1 MFKINSFAQHA
12 PCVVACRHSE
22 QLGAICAVLCVLFS
36 VFLAGLLPM
45 QQVAAQDSA
54 ESESALSPQQLL
66 QWQLGYDM
74 FQMLLEERGLQA
86 VRSYVDAFEAPKET
100 VLVLTG
106 SDSEINAT
114 VREKL
119 ALFVDAGGAVLILSD
134 GPLTTGLGEIKYT
147 VVECTDRN
155 KLYQG
160 YSDCLLL
167 SADSIDPSLKVRTVV
182 CNRTSFFIPKSNTLN
197 WKPLVSLPR
206 IQITPY
212 AARGKPVISLGRS
225 RLGDQGI
232 ALISAD
238 ASLFTNGMI
247 WHGDNAVL
255 AIEFCKLLSEGD
267 RKRLVFVSGGQLM
280 PSYEQQLSEML
291 NPPIP
296 EPTLERMLRIA
307 NAVAQDVQA
316 SNVVNEALSQQP
328 RNVSPRRYFRFML
341 AVLAGLIL
349 LIILWMIL
357 RSGTFQT
364 MFVNHRKMKA
374 GYQLRDNAY
383 GANGDYRSAAGYLAR
398 EYCYE
403 LTGSQQSND
412 WRQYWEESK
421 AKLRVEGLSAGEIR
435 TLGEVIDI
443 ACRGSQS
450 RMSSRDF
457 HQFGLLIK
465 SLRSWNIAKRVST
478 A

>member
-1 MFKINSFAQHA
+1 MFRINGYAPFAFSA
-12 PCVVACRHSE
+12 VAHGRVRT
-22 QLGAICAVLCVLFS
+22 LRLVLCVSIFALQG
-36 VFLAGLLPM
+36 VLLPIK
-45 QQVAAQDSA
+45 QVAAQDSA
-54 ESESALSPQQLL
+54 ESENELSPQQQQ

-86 VRSYVDAFEAPKET
+86 VRSYVDAFEAPNET

-134 GPLTTGLGEIKYT
+134 GSLTTGLGNIKYT
-147 VVECTDRN
+147 VVEGTDSR

-160 YSDCLLL
+160 YSDCIQL
-167 SADSIDPSLKVRTVV
+167 SEENIDPSLKVRTVV
-182 CNRTSFFIPKSNTLN
+182 CNRTSYFIAKSNTLN

-206 IQITPY
+206 IQLSPY

-225 RLGDQGI
+225 RLSDGGI

-280 PSYEQQLSEML
+280 PSYEQQLSKML

-296 EPTLERMLRIA
+296 EPTLDRLLRIA

-328 RNVSPRRYFRFML
+328 RNVSPRRYYRFML

-357 RSGTFQT
+357 RSGSFQT

-383 GANGDYRSAAGYLAR
+383 GTNGDYRSAAGYLAR

-403 LTGSQQSND
+403 LTGSQQSSD

-421 AKLRVEGLSAGEIR
+421 AKLRVGGLSTGEIR
-435 TLGEVIDI
+435 NLGEVIDI

-457 HQFGLLIK
+457 HQFGLSIK

>member
-1 MFKINSFAQHA
+1 MFKINGFAPLASCAFAHGRSVRVRTL
-12 PCVVACRHSE
+12 CVV
-22 QLGAICAVLCVLFS
+22 LCASIFAMLS
-36 VFLAGLLPM
+36 ALLPM
-45 QQVAAQDSA
+45 KQVAAQDGA
-54 ESESALSPQQLL
+54 ESENELSPQQQL

-86 VRSYVDAFEAPKET
+86 VRSYVDAFEAPNET

-147 VVECTDRN
+147 VVECTAKN

-160 YSDCLLL
+160 YKDCLQL
-167 SADSIDPSLKVRTVV
+167 SAENIDPSLKVRTVV
-182 CNRTSFFIPKSNTLN
+182 CNRTSYFIPKSNTLS

-206 IQITPY
+206 IQLSPF

-232 ALISAD
+232 ALVSAD

-255 AIEFCKLLSEGD
+255 AIEFSKLLSDGD

-296 EPTLERMLRIA
+296 EPTLERMMRIA

-316 SNVVNEALSQQP
+316 SNVINEALSQQP

-364 MFVNHRKMKA
+364 MFVNHRRMKA

-398 EYCYE
+398 EYCFE
-403 LTGSQQSND
+403 LTGSQQSSD

-421 AKLRVEGLSAGEIR
+421 AKLRVGGLSAGEIR
-435 TLGEVIDI
+435 TLGEVIDV